1 MSILTS
7 HDISHIDRDNYP
19 NLNIAGSDRIYYN
32 RYPYKVALID
42 NQISYDVSRALE
54 IYDWLDLY
62 QEDVKFK
69 SSMTRHIYFKYINL
83 LDFFISMFEDQ
94 ILNVQGPVST
104 SHVDYLLERKH
115 NSEIH
120 NPNFRQEIIIRK
132 TKWYNEYDCKVWI
145 GVGVNYS
152 DLTQGHTTWKQSTQN
167 RKTVKKDVI
176 KTIQGIVDKN
186 RHHRWSYIYC
196 DSKYM
201 EDIQFYVKLKHPRA
215 RIIISKAL
223 VEENL

>member
-7 HDISHIDRDNYP
+7 RDISHIDRNNYP
-19 NLNIAGSDRIYYN
+19 NLRIAGSDRIYYN

-69 SSMTRHIYFKYINL
+69 SSMTRHVYFKYINL

-104 SHVDYLLERKH
+104 SHVNYLLERKH

-120 NPNFRQEIIIRK
+120 NPNFKQEIIIRK
-132 TKWYNEYDCKVWI
+132 TKCYNEYDCKVWI
-145 GVGVNYS
+145 GVSYNYS
-152 DLTQGHTTWKQSTQN
+152 DSAVANWRQSNQE
-167 RKTVKKDVI
+167 RITVKKNVI
-176 KTIQGIVDKN
+176 KTIQGIVNKN

-201 EDIQFYVKLKHPRA
+201 EDIQFYVKLKHPSA

>member
-7 HDISHIDRDNYP
+7 RDISHIDRNNYP
-19 NLNIAGSDRIYYN
+19 NLRIAGSDRIYYN

-69 SSMTRHIYFKYINL
+69 SSMTRHVYFKYINL

-104 SHVDYLLERKH
+104 SHV
-115 NSEIH
+115 N
-120 NPNFRQEIIIRK
+120 
-132 TKWYNEYDCKVWI
+132 
-145 GVGVNYS
+145 
-152 DLTQGHTTWKQSTQN
+152 
-167 RKTVKKDVI
+167 
-176 KTIQGIVDKN
+176 
-186 RHHRWSYIYC
+186 
-196 DSKYM
+196 
-201 EDIQFYVKLKHPRA
+201 
-215 RIIISKAL
+215 
-223 VEENL
+223 